1 MDTNY
6 IPDIPWN
13 TCTNP
18 INAIDFDVSLEGF
31 KELEATLKLVGI
43 LLRETSDELY
53 KSKENSRFTIGS
65 VYKYVEF
72 EYCDDYIAPV
82 PSKYVNTLIPA
93 LLIAHQQDPIS
104 VMCIY
109 NEFFSNKKE
118 ELTPLLDK

>member
-18 INAIDFDVSLEGF
+18 INAIDFDVSLEVF

-43 LLRETSDELY
+43 LLRETPDELY

-93 LLIAHQQDPIS
+93 LLLAHQQDPIS
-104 VMCIY
+104 VMHIY
-109 NEFFSNKKE
+109 NEFFKNKKE
-118 ELTPLLDK
+118 ELTPLLNQ